1 MSPSRV
7 YPATSPWFNSV
18 VVILMLA
25 AAPLTLPALNVTVQ
39 VIGPALRLKP
49 HARIAVTVDGQTL
62 RGVKIAVW
70 QGNNSSTIVDLITDE
85 QGEVTLPD
93 LPPGKYFIGS
103 SPAQS
108 PSFGGPLDV
117 CIAPCPDDGLETI
130 DLTQDSLRGSLH
142 PIDRDAFALS
152 EIRMEIGPRRDP
164 SWAASLKTA
173 EQHTMTSSVQTF
185 HGVVHDQ
192 SGAVIPGAMID
203 VLVKGTEG
211 KTHAA
216 LIRSDNSGKFSAE
229 LPSGDFVAM
238 ISSPG
243 FQVQTFSFTI
253 AASGS
258 ADDVQIVLI
267 VGSETQTVTVG
278 D

>member
-1 MSPSRV
+1 MSPSRM

-39 VIGPALRLKP
+39 VIGPAIPLKP
-49 HARIAVTVDGQTL
+49 HARIAVTVDGQAL
-62 RGVKIAVW
+62 RDVKIAVW
-70 QGNNSSTIVDLITDE
+70 QGYNSGTSADLITDE
-85 QGEVTLPD
+85 QGEVILPD

-103 SPAQS
+103 WPAWSPD
-108 PSFGGPLDV
+108 FGGALDV

-130 DLTQDSLRGSLH
+130 DLTQDSLRGPMR

-164 SWAASLKTA
+164 SWVASLKAA
-173 EQHTMTSSVQTF
+173 EQQISPSTVQAF
-185 HGVVHDQ
+185 RGVVHDP
-192 SGAVIPGAMID
+192 SGAIIPGATID
-203 VLVKGTEG
+203 IMVKGTQG

-216 LIRSDNSGKFSAE
+216 LILSDNSGKFSAD
-229 LPSGDFVAM
+229 LPNGDYVAM

-243 FQVQTFSFTI
+243 FQIQTLSFTI
-253 AASGS
+253 AATGS
-258 ADDVQIVLI
+258 VW
-267 VGSETQTVTVG
+267 
-278 D
+278 